1 MLENPFHLFDTFLFD
16 GDGVLYKENNP
27 LPGAI
32 ELFNLL
38 KKEGKKT
45 LLLTNNSTKVRADYI
60 QKLSDMGIT
69 IIEEEVLTS
78 SYLTAKY
85 ISEEKPKS
93 RIYVIGEEGLKK
105 ELEKQNL
112 EVANP
117 GKETNDEEIFDFD
130 FNGINIV
137 VTGMDRKLNY
147 VKMARAMNL
156 LSKKDKT
163 VEFIATNADITFPT
177 NNGLIPGGGAMI
189 TVLEELSGRKISK
202 IIGKPQE
209 QMYLAALKISNTPK
223 DKAIMFGDRIHT
235 DIYGANQVGIT
246 SCLVLSGVTSKEDL
260 IDLSDDL
267 LPDIIVNNLQD
278 VIVSLSK

>member
-32 ELFNLL
+32 ELLCQL
-38 KKEGKKT
+38 KESGKKI
-45 LLLTNNSTKVRADYI
+45 LLLTNNSTKIRADYV
-60 QKLSDMGIT
+60 QKLSDMGI
-69 IIEEEVLTS
+69 IVNLEDILTS

-85 ISEEKPKS
+85 ISEKKPNS
-93 RIYVIGEEGLKK
+93 HIYVIGEEGLKK
-105 ELEKQNL
+105 ELQNQNL

-117 GKETNDEEIFDFD
+117 DEESNNEEIFDFD
-130 FNGINIV
+130 FEGIDYV
-137 VTGMDRKLNY
+137 VTGMDRKMNY

-156 LSKKDKT
+156 LRKKDKT
-163 VEFIATNADITFPT
+163 VEFIANNADITFPT

-209 QMYLAALKISNTPK
+209 QMYLAALEISNTPN
-223 DKAIMFGDRIHT
+223 H
-235 DIYGANQVGIT
+235 
-246 SCLVLSGVTSKEDL
+246 S
-260 IDLSDDL
+260 
-267 LPDIIVNNLQD
+267 
-278 VIVSLSK
+278 